1 MRRACYVFALSFL
14 HGQSL
19 LKEAL
24 IEVELRQ
31 TRITLFGM
39 ALKAVHHEAL
49 EFAVCLPMQAN

>member
-1 MRRACYVFALSFL
+1 MRRDCYVFALSFL

-19 LKEAL
+19 LKKAL
-24 IEVELRQ
+24 IEVELWQ

-39 ALKAVHHEAL
+39 ALKAVQHEAL